1 MNISE
6 KAVATC
12 INALDILVEN
22 SEETVVCIVGPCHY
36 DYLKQVVAD
45 GPTDKIDAFEIGE
58 IQEFIDRR
66 EALAELKEKLTV
78 HQRGPVFD
86 GSYCDVSEKE
96 RQAYNNGVLA
106 GHYDPEAKLL
116 VKKPDLHK

>member
-22 SEETVVCIVGPCHY
+22 SEETVVCIVGHDLDS

-66 EALAELKEKLTV
+66 EALAELMNIKKKL
-78 HQRGPVFD
+78 
-86 GSYCDVSEKE
+86 
-96 RQAYNNGVLA
+96 
-106 GHYDPEAKLL
+106 
-116 VKKPDLHK
+116 

>member
-22 SEETVVCIVGPCHY
+22 SEETVVCIVGHDFDPHY
-36 DYLKQVVAD
+36 IDEIDPDLLNGSLKQIVAD
-45 GPTDKIDAFEIGE
+45 GPTDKIDAFEIAE

-66 EALAELKEKLTV
+66 EALAELKK
-78 HQRGPVFD
+78 
-86 GSYCDVSEKE
+86 
-96 RQAYNNGVLA
+96 
-106 GHYDPEAKLL
+106 
-116 VKKPDLHK
+116 

>member
-12 INALDILVEN
+12 INALDILEEN
-22 SEETVVCIVGPCHY
+22 SEETVVCIVGHDLDS

-66 EALAELKEKLTV
+66 EALAELK
-78 HQRGPVFD
+78 
-86 GSYCDVSEKE
+86 
-96 RQAYNNGVLA
+96 
-106 GHYDPEAKLL
+106 L
-116 VKKPDLHK
+116 VKVVAE

>member
-22 SEETVVCIVGPCHY
+22 SEETVVCIVGHDFDHHY
-36 DYLKQVVAD
+36 IDETDPDLLNGSLKQIVAD

-66 EALAELKEKLTV
+66 EALAELMNIKKKL
-78 HQRGPVFD
+78 
-86 GSYCDVSEKE
+86 
-96 RQAYNNGVLA
+96 
-106 GHYDPEAKLL
+106 
-116 VKKPDLHK
+116 